1 MTGLRAETLIK
12 AWLTDMDGVLAHE
25 DQATLLLIRV
35 QLELSIV
42 LLTSGLDVLQSLRSY
57 ARMLVMRQLHDY
69 VQWSIRITG
78 DSASNVQVRVF
89 CQFDQ

>member
-1 MTGLRAETLIK
+1 
-12 AWLTDMDGVLAHE
+12 MD
-25 DQATLLLIRV
+25 ATLLLIRCRRGR
-35 QLELSIV
+35 SIV
-42 LLTSGLDVLQSLRSY
+42 LLTFGLEVLQSLRSY